1 MKLLVISDTHGFAS
15 AIDAAIRAEA
25 PDALIHLGDF
35 ESDLKMSGLKSG
47 LSACYSVPGNCD
59 GVFGGAA
66 AEICFDFCGVRIF
79 ALHGHTRGMHASV
92 DGGVSAAREA
102 GASVLLF
109 GHTHVPLLSP
119 LPGLTVMNPG
129 SARRG
134 RRGAATYGTL
144 EVNGEGV
151 FGNIRTITSEM
162 LFTGRG

>member
-35 ESDLKMSGLKSG
+35 AGDLKMSGLKSS

-59 GVFGGAA
+59 SVFGGAD
-66 AEICFDFCGVRIF
+66 AEICFEFCGVRIF
-79 ALHGHTRGMHASV
+79 ALHGHTRGMRDSV
-92 DGGVSAAREA
+92 EGGVSAAREA

-109 GHTHVPLLSP
+109 GHTHVPLLAP

-129 SARRG
+129 TARFGHRG
-134 RRGAATYGTL
+134 PATYGTL

-151 FGNIRTITSEM
+151 FGDIRTITSEM